1 MCDIYFN
8 DKDLIQGDIP
18 LKKFASNKKKNEDNL
33 LKSQKEIIKKNIVIK
48 EKIIIVDKIVELYP
62 NLKRDKQYILDY
74 VLDNKLFQKKSDVLE
89 KLNIKNKNIYMD
101 SSGNLIDKNIKLV
114 GFWKNIK
121 DENENNLIKYIFF
134 DETKKMKNKILKNI
148 KKFNM

>member
-1 MCDIYFN
+1 LLFIRRS
-8 DKDLIQGDIP
+8 
-18 LKKFASNKKKNEDNL
+18 ASNKKKNEDNL